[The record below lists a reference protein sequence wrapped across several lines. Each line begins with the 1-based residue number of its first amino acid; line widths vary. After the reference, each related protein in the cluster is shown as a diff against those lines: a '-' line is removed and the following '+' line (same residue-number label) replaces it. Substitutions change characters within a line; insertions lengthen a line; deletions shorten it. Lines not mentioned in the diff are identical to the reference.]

1 MGSFTA
7 VAGDAVA
14 HTGLGEPPC
23 LSGYNYRDRD
33 LFSAPRLVNS
43 SSGETWPAPTPPGT
57 SGRSGFLRA
66 AVSAPSAGRSAAEL
80 STHQHFCWGGG
91 NRTAGT
97 PRRNRQV
104 IITMASKHV
113 GLFVLF
119 QLLALNVVSQTSA
132 FPTPTPASTDGELK
146 PIVEFSSQSAGWWS
160 SDCLG
165 DFIKCHKVVHNGS
178 LYLSTWLLKC

>member
-1 MGSFTA
+1 MTCFQHRGSSTA
-7 VAGDAVA
+7 PVERLDQPQPRPVRQAEAG
-14 HTGLGEPPC
+14 
-23 LSGYNYRDRD
+23 
-33 LFSAPRLVNS
+33 
-43 SSGETWPAPTPPGT
+43 SSGRQFQHHRPAEAQ
-57 SGRSGFLRA
+57 RSC
-66 AVSAPSAGRSAAEL
+66 P
-80 STHQHFCWGGG
+80 HIQHFCWGGG
-91 NRTAGT
+91 NRIAGT

-119 QLLALNVVSQTSA
+119 QLLVLNVVSQTSA
-132 FPTPTPASTDGELK
+132 FPTPTPASADGELK